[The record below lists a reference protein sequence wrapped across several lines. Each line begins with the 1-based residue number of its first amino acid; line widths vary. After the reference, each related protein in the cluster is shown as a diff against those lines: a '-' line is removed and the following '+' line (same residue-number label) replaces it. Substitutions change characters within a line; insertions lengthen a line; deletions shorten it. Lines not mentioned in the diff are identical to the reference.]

1 MQSGTLLYMTLSAP
15 SRLPIRDSNSRTPL
29 KLFCLVSLLFTHGR
43 LTAITSLHQRRI
55 NVPYIQPHHYALG
68 VARRNSLLFITS
80 RYSWHN
86 LISLH
91 CLSLIHLSFVRP
103 LDSTLS
109 HLSNYQMKRAESI
122 LVEEDTFDIAHI
134 TGNASDE
141 IKRTAGNPS
150 YFFTYLRPD
159 KVKSPIFGS
168 SIQKRLKVTEI
179 SINKK
184 QEEESKLEARIV
196 LEIDVTEG
204 EWKFVGLLEFVTDPQ
219 I

>member
-1 MQSGTLLYMTLSAP
+1 
-15 SRLPIRDSNSRTPL
+15 
-29 KLFCLVSLLFTHGR
+29 
-43 LTAITSLHQRRI
+43 
-55 NVPYIQPHHYALG
+55 
-68 VARRNSLLFITS
+68 
-80 RYSWHN
+80 
-86 LISLH
+86 
-91 CLSLIHLSFVRP
+91 
-103 LDSTLS
+103 
-109 HLSNYQMKRAESI
+109 MKRAESI

-196 LEIDVTEG
+196 LEIDVTEEMLNG
-204 EWKFVGLLEFVTDPQ
+204 GGSVHGGCYAFLVDLPTDAPPSPFWSSLSRPQGRHIPMFPSLSTLYITLLQRWVKNCGLSIQHWPLERGRNQFERRSGMQHNVDSRCLAHTSRWTPLLPRPNYRLASS